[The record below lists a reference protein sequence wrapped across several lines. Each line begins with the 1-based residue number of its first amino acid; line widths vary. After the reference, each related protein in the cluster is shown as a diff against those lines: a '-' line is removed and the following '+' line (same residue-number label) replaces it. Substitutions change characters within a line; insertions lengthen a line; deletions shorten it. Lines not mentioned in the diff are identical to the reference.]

1 MTLIFSEEIDS
12 STTQVIEWLSYF
24 NVDFIRINETDEIEI
39 IIKHNKFYL
48 ITDDLEIELNK
59 IRFIWYRR
67 PSINFKKLKV
77 NLQYFDELL
86 NIEYNKIIELF
97 IYKLI
102 QIPSLGNI
110 KTDVNKLIIT
120 DVAKKVGLLTTDDYL
135 ITNKAELLK
144 LSEKNKIISKLI
156 SGHSMY
162 NFESFTAFNYTSIIN
177 STKNLP
183 DKFFPSLVQNYIEK
197 KFELRVYYQKEQFFT
212 MAIFSQNDK
221 KTKVDFRN
229 YNNEIP
235 NRTVPYKLPND
246 LEPKIIELMKKISLD
261 NGSIDLIVTPNNK
274 YVFLEVNPVGQFGM
288 TSYPTNYNIEKSI
301 AHFFKL

>member
-246 LEPKIIELMKKISLD
+246 LETKIIELMKKISLD